1 MPTRTLIGRGRG
13 PSLVNTVFQQFLKT
27 VKNSDVPPSPAHATP
42 PLRTPVILLTLN
54 FRHNG
59 SIPGRQPLMRQA
71 LHNIYTQRETFHIAV
86 YPAEI
91 ESSPVA
97 ACLQANTSRFQNIWT
112 ARHDFA
118 VHQHRDRP
126 KHSHHRNS
134 SAAPNLLAVC
144 PTLTAQLTNAH
155 FCRAINLFVVWGEP
169 ILSAAFQRL
178 RKSYSSPSFP
188 TTAKSPLSDKII
200 IAPWI
205 SEVKTDD
212 EIVRRPTRD
221 SWLLTLDSSDT
232 LRYCTVRYRYHTVPV
247 LPMNIGRARRARCD
261 RCAVRAA

>member
-1 MPTRTLIGRGRG
+1 MRMRGALAHQTETVTSDVQKPAKQSAPRSTAG
-13 PSLVNTVFQQFLKT
+13 LQHMRMHRRNRLQCQHELSSAGVGDQAWLVNTVFQQFLKT

-59 SIPGRQPLMRQA
+59 SIPGRQPLMRQT

-91 ESSPVA
+91 ETSPAA

-155 FCRAINLFVVWGEP
+155 FCRAINLFVVWGQP

-178 RKSYSSPSFP
+178 RKSYSFPSFP

-200 IAPWI
+200 IAP
-205 SEVKTDD
+205 
-212 EIVRRPTRD
+212 
-221 SWLLTLDSSDT
+221 
-232 LRYCTVRYRYHTVPV
+232 
-247 LPMNIGRARRARCD
+247 
-261 RCAVRAA
+261 